1 MTPTQIR
8 HSDRNKTQENK
19 SNQKHTNRQTNK
31 HVNKKQADQKK
42 NKHTLTHISCLS
54 GKHKYSPV
62 LFKVSWYI
70 CFLIDAT

>member
-31 HVNKKQADQKK
+31 HVNKKQADKK
-42 NKHTLTHISCLS
+42 KKQTHIDTYFMSIRQTHIFACA
-54 GKHKYSPV
+54 
-62 LFKVSWYI
+62 I
-70 CFLIDAT
+70 